1 MGFSDNFYKK
11 VEQKTNVNK
20 DTILSLAKKLQG
32 DNLKNEGVLRDLIQE
47 IGTITGKTVPK
58 SQEDKI
64 VNAIVTDK
72 VPKNIDKMIEEK
84 VSILNSKPI
93 YKEYLRR
100 MNEFN
105 DILAE
110 SSNTIEKYINDKV

>member
-32 DNLKNEGVLRDLIQE
+32 DNLKNESVLRDLIQE
-47 IGTITGKTVPK
+47 IGTITGKEVPK

-72 VPKNIDKMIEEK
+72 VPKNIDKMI
-84 VSILNSKPI
+84 
-93 YKEYLRR
+93 
-100 MNEFN
+100 
-105 DILAE
+105 
-110 SSNTIEKYINDKV
+110 